1 MHFGN
6 FKSNFGLAFDI
17 NFILIP
23 TCFLYN
29 FRLKG
34 LGINAN
40 DTFMMDFHREIFFLD
55 FFRFRQ
61 SFSFRTLPQKNVLF
75 FIFAVLGGCEDDLY
89 ISPPKNDF

>member
-1 MHFGN
+1 MVN
-6 FKSNFGLAFDI
+6 L
-17 NFILIP
+17 LP
-23 TCFLYN
+23 
-29 FRLKG
+29 REVPRVLKG

-75 FIFAVLGGCEDDLY
+75 FIFAVLGGVKTTSTSHPSRWTDGWIPL
-89 ISPPKNDF
+89 